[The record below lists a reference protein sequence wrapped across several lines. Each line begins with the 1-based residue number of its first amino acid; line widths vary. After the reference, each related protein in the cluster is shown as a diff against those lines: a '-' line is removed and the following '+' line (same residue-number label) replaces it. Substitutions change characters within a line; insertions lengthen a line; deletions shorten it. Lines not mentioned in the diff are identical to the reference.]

1 MVEGAVGDGLLLVGH
16 DDGHA
21 AVVVVVVVPP
31 QVGRVG
37 VGVALVV
44 GAFRAPAVVRLG
56 QSERPVSRFRPAFSP
71 RGRPA
76 TNSVTKNKIES
87 A

>member
-21 AVVVVVVVPP
+21 AVVVVPP

-37 VGVALVV
+37 VGVALLV

-56 QSERPVSRFRPAFSP
+56 QSERPVSRFRPTFSP
-71 RGRPA
+71 GGRPA
-76 TNSVTKNKIES
+76 ANSVTKNKIES